1 MTRNRELIEEATR
14 IVIEAF
20 HVPRRPPTL
29 GLDLDGLLDEANDF
43 FHLLT
48 SVWPGHVIIISYRSD
63 YAKAE
68 ADLERLGIRYNEL
81 VLVDSF
87 DAKADVIAEKEI
99 GVYFDDQPEMLKNI
113 PEGVHVFLYR
123 NGGNFDFDERLWL
136 FSDRTAKLI

>member
-1 MTRNRELIEEATR
+1 MNEALQAPT
-14 IVIEAF
+14 
-20 HVPRRPPTL
+20 PPPNL

-43 FHLLT
+43 FQLLA
-48 SVWPGHVIIISYRSD
+48 SIWPGHVVVISYRSD

-68 ADLERLGIRYNEL
+68 ADLERLSIKYNEL

-87 DAKADVIAEKEI
+87 DAKAEVIAEKGI

-123 NGGNFDFDERLWL
+123 NGGNFDFDDRLWL

>member
-1 MTRNRELIEEATR
+1 M
-14 IVIEAF
+14 
-20 HVPRRPPTL
+20 
-29 GLDLDGLLDEANDF
+29 
-43 FHLLT
+43 T